1 MISAWI
7 TAVCQQQLYGRR
19 HVVISASWQQLMI
32 SALHRAMMSE
42 IDGFRVAEKEHGAD
56 TLIPHR
62 SACGREGDSAET
74 RERRVQAQARADEH
88 RVLHHSGYQNFWKLL
103 SPRII
108 IIIIIIFISKYHIFY
123 GLHPGGT
130 AEVWPYQRSPHHV
143 LPHITEGQKS
153 SKKWDLVWTKK
164 RRNWQSVPPGM
175 EIPVV
180 QFLEIGTLN
189 NSRGNSNNTWKHLAT
204 NHDIRFPDVA
214 VFYMLWWRY
223 WWVDVEFVK
232 LDILLC
238 LFLQRIFK

>member
-7 TAVCQQQLYGRR
+7 TAACQQQLYGRR

-103 SPRII
+103 SPRF
-108 IIIIIIFISKYHIFY
+108 IIIIIIFISKHHIFS

-153 SKKWDLVWTKK
+153 SKKVRSCMKKKK
-164 RRNWQSVPPGM
+164 REETDRAYHQGWKSQLS
-175 EIPVV
+175 
-180 QFLEIGTLN
+180 
-189 NSRGNSNNTWKHLAT
+189 NS
-204 NHDIRFPDVA
+204 
-214 VFYMLWWRY
+214 
-223 WWVDVEFVK
+223 
-232 LDILLC
+232 
-238 LFLQRIFK
+238 

>member
-7 TAVCQQQLYGRR
+7 MAVCQQQLYGRR

-108 IIIIIIFISKYHIFY
+108 IIIFISKYHIFS

-153 SKKWDLVWTKK
+153 SKKVRSCMKKK
-164 RRNWQSVPPGM
+164 REETDRAYHQGWKSQLS
-175 EIPVV
+175 
-180 QFLEIGTLN
+180 
-189 NSRGNSNNTWKHLAT
+189 NS
-204 NHDIRFPDVA
+204 
-214 VFYMLWWRY
+214 
-223 WWVDVEFVK
+223 
-232 LDILLC
+232 
-238 LFLQRIFK
+238 

>member
-103 SPRII
+103 SPRF
-108 IIIIIIFISKYHIFY
+108 IIIIIFISKYHIFIIFS

-153 SKKWDLVWTKK
+153 SKKWDLVWKKK
-164 RRNWQSVPPGM
+164 REETDRAYHQGWKSQLS
-175 EIPVV
+175 
-180 QFLEIGTLN
+180 
-189 NSRGNSNNTWKHLAT
+189 NS
-204 NHDIRFPDVA
+204 
-214 VFYMLWWRY
+214 
-223 WWVDVEFVK
+223 
-232 LDILLC
+232 
-238 LFLQRIFK
+238 